1 MLRRQR
7 SELVVSPLPGGV
19 VVQGSP
25 GMVRAL
31 AERVRAVAGSVDI
44 ERIGGILASAAAA
57 IDQLAGEG
65 GGTAQYFEFS
75 PRAMDLLKQH
85 GAIPTGDGFFRSMVH
100 DSRQLAGNLDW
111 KPIDPSSEL
120 LQLQTTAIGL
130 VLQASIAELAESV
143 QRVEEKLEHLLDTVW
158 SDKVGEIVAHHRVLG
173 ELVESSNEGH
183 RLSDT
188 DWSTIEHLRT
198 EIGRNIDSTRVL
210 LRLSMTRAE
219 AGRSASSRAGAAKRL
234 LDADFVEGLALL
246 ALCEHNL
253 ASWHH
258 LRVQRVRESEPL
270 HLDRTLARVES
281 DLALHRLEDQRL
293 VDDLTIYVDDLAQP
307 RGLEGLELWKRDQL
321 ESNTAVLRTA
331 IDHFAT
337 QRTLDVRGEGT
348 AALPTLME
356 SLNVAKDWSVDRTK
370 DAYRFVRRRGS
381 PGDDVIEIE
390 TGDSREIG

>member
-7 SELVVSPLPGGV
+7 SELVVSPQPGGV

-31 AERVRAVAGSVDI
+31 AERVREIARSVDV
-44 ERIGGILASAAAA
+44 ERVGGMLATAATA
-57 IDQLAGEG
+57 IDQLASEG
-65 GGTAQYFEFS
+65 GAQTQYFEFS
-75 PRAMDLLKQH
+75 PRAIDLLKQH

-100 DSRQLAGNLDW
+100 DGEQLAGNLDW
-111 KPIDPSSEL
+111 KPINASTEL
-120 LQLQTTAIGL
+120 LQLQTVAVGL

-158 SDKVGEIVAHHRVLG
+158 ADKVGEIVAHHRVLG

-183 RLSDT
+183 RLSET

-210 LRLSMTRAE
+210 LRLSMSRAD
-219 AGRSASSRAGAAKRL
+219 AGRTASSRAGAAKRL

-246 ALCEHNL
+246 AVCEHNL

-258 LRVQRVRESEPL
+258 LRVQRVRESEPA

-293 VDDLTIYVDDLAQP
+293 VDDLTIYVDRLAQP
-307 RGLEGLELWKRDQL
+307 RGLEGLELWKRNQL
-321 ESNTAVLRTA
+321 ESNTAALRA
-331 IDHFAT
+331 GIDHFAT
-337 QRTLDVRGEGT
+337 QRTLDVRGDGT
-348 AALPTLME
+348 AALPTLLE
-356 SLNVAKDWSVDRTK
+356 SLNVAKDFGVDLTK
-370 DAYRFVRRRGS
+370 DVYRFVRRRGS
-381 PGDDVIEIE
+381 SDDEVIEIE
-390 TGDSREIG
+390 PGGNPEIT